1 MDYPEVQGLHLNDYL
16 HVLFRRKK
24 IALVPLIAVFLIGAV
39 YTLRLPPVY
48 QASSTIQVEN
58 EKALNLL
65 SQQPV
70 YVDYGAFSEN
80 WLMTQAQVA
89 KSRPIVEGVVKKLGL
104 QLQTEV
110 ETHVYQVF
118 LENWFSEAAREKIK
132 IRPLAVREDTKP
144 GSYMG
149 KFTNHKDFV
158 IYEGSGQEV
167 GKGEVGRP
175 FTSPKFSFQADGLG
189 REGQKFTLQIHSF
202 PSVVSAVQRRL
213 ITSPVRN
220 TNLISL
226 SARWEDP
233 EIARDIAN
241 AMAEEYG
248 ESVISKK
255 SKDTSEVLSF
265 LEEQLNATDKEREKS
280 EELLKQFK
288 GKERFVTL
296 DSEVKKSLE
305 QVATYEKEYVTLQS
319 YRRQAE
325 IVLASLKNSRFSEPE
340 ALFSVG
346 AGLNNDY
353 LKDLGKKL
361 NELNSQRAGLILALK
376 EEHPKVQQVDREIET
391 VKRNIAG
398 EITGLI
404 SSLRVKERTLQDDLR
419 RFEARVQRLPATEKE
434 LFDLERVVK
443 VNQGITSFL
452 LQKRAELGVSKGRLL
467 TNVSVI
473 DPAVLPGTFTEPNV
487 SRKILY
493 FLILGTLLGIG
504 MAFFL
509 EYLDTT
515 VKTPEQLK
523 TITDLAYLGTVYHA
537 FSEGNGSTGELK
549 MLEAPYSH
557 VAEAFRTIKT
567 NLLFSNLGESKKLF
581 LITSSGPQ
589 EGKTFI
595 TANLAASLA
604 QSGKR
609 VLVLETDLRNPSMR
623 RIFGGQK
630 SPGLTN
636 ILTNGDV
643 ESSGR
648 VFQKTPVERLE
659 FISSGDTSP
668 NPSELLGSEK
678 MDRFLSSI
686 RDRYDFILFDSP
698 PAFLTSD
705 SLVLAQKADGVIF
718 VARSGQVQKEILRET
733 VGLFFGLKIKMLGII
748 FNDVK
753 REGRGYYYYKYSYY
767 YGNDGGK
774 VKKKTKVR
782 HSKNREYSPKTHMLL
797 PANKKNTSS
806 NIQT

>member
-16 HVLFRRKK
+16 HVLLRRKK
-24 IALVPLIAVFLIGAV
+24 IALVSLIAVFLIGAV

-48 QASSTIQVEN
+48 QASTTIQVEN
-58 EKALNLL
+58 EKTLNLL

-89 KSRPIVEGVVKKLGL
+89 KSRPIVERVVTKLGL
-104 QLQTEV
+104 QLQMEA
-110 ETHVYQVF
+110 ETHVYQVL
-118 LENWFSEAAREKIK
+118 LENWLSEAGKEKIK

-144 GSYMG
+144 GVYTG

-158 IYEGSGQEV
+158 IYEASGQEV

-175 FTSPKFSFQADGLG
+175 FASPKFSFQADGLG

-202 PSVVSAVQRRL
+202 PGVTSALQSSL

-220 TNLISL
+220 TNLISVN
-226 SARWEDP
+226 ARWEDP
-233 EIARDIAN
+233 EIAKDIAN
-241 AMAEEYG
+241 AVAEEYK

-288 GKERFVTL
+288 GKEKLVTL

-305 QVATYEKEYVTLQS
+305 QVATYEKEYMTLQS

-325 IVLASLKNSRFSEPE
+325 IVLASLKNSKFSEPE

-391 VKRNIAG
+391 VKKNIAG

-404 SSLRVKERTLQDDLR
+404 SSLRVKEKTIQDDLR
-419 RFEARVQRLPATEKE
+419 RFEARVQKLPATEKE

-493 FLILGTLLGIG
+493 FLILGALLGIG
-504 MAFFL
+504 IAFFL

-537 FSEGNGSTGELK
+537 FSEGNGNTGELK

-567 NLLFSNLGESKKLF
+567 NLLFSNLGESKKL
-581 LITSSGPQ
+581 S
-589 EGKTFI
+589 
-595 TANLAASLA
+595 
-604 QSGKR
+604 
-609 VLVLETDLRNPSMR
+609 
-623 RIFGGQK
+623 
-630 SPGLTN
+630 
-636 ILTNGDV
+636 
-643 ESSGR
+643 
-648 VFQKTPVERLE
+648 
-659 FISSGDTSP
+659 
-668 NPSELLGSEK
+668 
-678 MDRFLSSI
+678 
-686 RDRYDFILFDSP
+686 
-698 PAFLTSD
+698 
-705 SLVLAQKADGVIF
+705 
-718 VARSGQVQKEILRET
+718 
-733 VGLFFGLKIKMLGII
+733 
-748 FNDVK
+748 
-753 REGRGYYYYKYSYY
+753 
-767 YGNDGGK
+767 
-774 VKKKTKVR
+774 
-782 HSKNREYSPKTHMLL
+782 
-797 PANKKNTSS
+797 
-806 NIQT
+806 